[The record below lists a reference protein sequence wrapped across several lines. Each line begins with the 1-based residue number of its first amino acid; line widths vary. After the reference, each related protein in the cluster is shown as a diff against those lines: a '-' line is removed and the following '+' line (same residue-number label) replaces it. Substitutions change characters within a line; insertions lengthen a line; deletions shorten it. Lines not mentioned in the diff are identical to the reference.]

1 MVAIKTYTRVD
12 HHLGSVSFRISRMED
27 IHEQRQGETDDPHR
41 HDYFTVLLV
50 KKAGGLHLIDF
61 NEYPLAPLQ
70 LFFISPGQVHQVIEE
85 EKSFGYAILFS
96 TQFLLE
102 NHIPVQ
108 LIEDLNLFN
117 DHGHTPPLPLDASE
131 YAVLSSYCEEMIRLK
146 DSDDKFR
153 GPAIGSWLKLFLI
166 RSNNL
171 CTLEADNTQLQEA
184 GNTILRRF
192 RELVDQHYSRQHQTR
207 FYADEL
213 NVTADHLNRVIKS
226 LTGKTSKEYIQSRI
240 TVDAKRLLYFTG
252 LSAKEIGYQLGFSE
266 PANFSAFFKNCTGKS
281 PTEFRRSLQK

>member
-1 MVAIKTYTRVD
+1 MVAIKTYTHVD

-27 IHEQRQGETDDPHR
+27 IYEQRQGETDDPHR

-50 KKAGGLHLIDF
+50 KEAGGLHLIDF

-70 LFFISPGQVHQVIEE
+70 LFFISPGQVHQVIEK

-96 TQFLLE
+96 AQFLLE

-108 LIEDLNLFN
+108 LIEDFNLFN
-117 DHGHTPPLPLDASE
+117 DHGHTPPLPLNASE

-171 CTLEADNTQLQEA
+171 CTQEAENTQLQEA
-184 GNTILRRF
+184 GN
-192 RELVDQHYSRQHQTR
+192 
-207 FYADEL
+207 
-213 NVTADHLNRVIKS
+213 
-226 LTGKTSKEYIQSRI
+226 TSKEYIQSRI

-281 PTEFRRSLQK
+281 PTEFRHSLQK